1 MAEVLPNTG
10 EIIEKIEQLS
20 IQAGLIENNLMPDTQ
35 QKIPVLFTIWLV
47 GVTVLLTS
55 IALLYALFYRQCQ
68 KALLVSNIGY
78 EEYLN
83 GSKVYLNDQISS
95 PVTIVFFKPQI
106 HLPVGFDLEEKEAI
120 KHVLFH
126 ELVHIKRHDHLFKL
140 VMLLSLSLY
149 WFNPFVWILF
159 RLFNKDLEFSCD
171 LATLKTLGQ
180 ENKAKYANTLV
191 NMEEKRQEA
200 NLAGLV
206 FVAFAGDFL
215 KERVL
220 NIMKTKNSKVLSLVF
235 TVIFSLGVFTI
246 FATNAQPI
254 SANNGQI
261 NVEQAKAIA
270 VEKVGGG
277 EVVKIEL
284 DYEKH
289 GAEYEMTVIEGE
301 WRYEVDVNANNGA
314 LIKMK
319 RKPIDNIKI
328 PISSDMISAAKA
340 KEIAIAQLGS
350 GVVVDCELEYEH
362 GIAVYDVEVMKDNVK
377 YEYEINA
384 VTGVILRS
392 EVKHYYLP

>member
-1 MAEVLPNTG
+1 
-10 EIIEKIEQLS
+10 
-20 IQAGLIENNLMPDTQ
+20 
-35 QKIPVLFTIWLV
+35 
-47 GVTVLLTS
+47 
-55 IALLYALFYRQCQ
+55 
-68 KALLVSNIGY
+68 
-78 EEYLN
+78 
-83 GSKVYLNDQISS
+83 
-95 PVTIVFFKPQI
+95 
-106 HLPVGFDLEEKEAI
+106 
-120 KHVLFH
+120 
-126 ELVHIKRHDHLFKL
+126 
-140 VMLLSLSLY
+140 MLLSLSLY